1 MKISDNIYQSKTL
14 LIVTLLVFVVGVY
27 KIPYKEVIDI
37 TVTPPTVVY
46 SSIINEIIY
55 GLGPS
60 IDHYSGSINLLV
72 AVYWLVSLLSVAGMI
87 AILFMLH
94 SLKARNLDYSN
105 RLIITATLFIYLFL
119 IESIII
125 TLRFFI
131 TTVSASLY
139 ISTQYFTPVAFF
151 IPVILLNLQ
160 ILSLF
165 STPIRRAGRGLRVGI
180 ILTIITIFYIL
191 FSIMHSHHSKEFG
204 HFGSH
209 KHRRVKNSSHFCK
222 LEK

>member
-1 MKISDNIYQSKTL
+1 MKKSDNIYQSKTL
-14 LIVTLLVFVVGVY
+14 LMVTLLVFVVGVY
-27 KIPYKEVIDI
+27 KIPYKKVIDI

-55 GLGPS
+55 GLDPS
-60 IDHYSGSINLLV
+60 ISGIINLLV
-72 AVYWLVSLLSVAGMI
+72 AVYWLVSLLSVAGLI
-87 AILFMLH
+87 TILFMLH

-105 RLIITATLFIYLFL
+105 RLIITAKMFIYLFL

-131 TTVSASLY
+131 TTVSASPY

-160 ILSLF
+160 TLSLLT
-165 STPIRRAGRGLRVGI
+165 TPIRRAGSGLRVCI
-180 ILTIITIFYIL
+180 ILTIITIFLYII
-191 FSIMHSHHSKEFG
+191 F
-204 HFGSH
+204 
-209 KHRRVKNSSHFCK
+209 NNA
-222 LEK
+222 